1 MDIMNAFFHIR
12 FFTTLFRIKT
22 PASLLITVLTL
33 ISLPQTAQNDV
44 PEEPVKTQYTV
55 RGEVVNGDTVPVIDL
70 YPIDIYT
77 DYIYKNKRQRE
88 QWTRIKSNVKLVY
101 PYAIIAAAKLKEYDR
116 ILEKMPSERLRK
128 AYIRVCEKD
137 LKNEFEDEL
146 KELSINQGRVLM
158 KLIDR
163 ETGKTTYQ
171 IVKEMR
177 GGFEACMWQAIARIF
192 GNNMKTEF
200 DPSTEDIMIERAV
213 KLVEAGQF

>member
-1 MDIMNAFFHIR
+1 MSALFHIR
-12 FFTTLFRIKT
+12 IIKNIFRLI
-22 PASLLITVLTL
+22 PPVFWLLIALIFPVLD
-33 ISLPQTAQNDV
+33 SKSQNEV
-44 PEEPVKTQYTV
+44 PEIPSKILYTL
-55 RGEVVNGDTVPVIDL
+55 RAEIVNGDTVPVVDL
-70 YPIDIYT
+70 YPVYIYT
-77 DYIYKNKRQRE
+77 DYLYKNKRQRE

-146 KELSINQGRVLM
+146 KNLSINQGRVLM

-163 ETGKTTYQ
+163 ETGKTTYE

-177 GGFEACMWQAIARIF
+177 GSFEAIMWQAIARVF
-192 GNNMKTEF
+192 GNNMKTEYE
-200 DPSTEDIMIERAV
+200 PGSEDIMIERAV

>member
-1 MDIMNAFFHIR
+1 MSACFHIR
-12 FFTTLFRIKT
+12 IITHFFRIKN
-22 PASLLITVLTL
+22 PAPVLIIAFIFASTTVF
-33 ISLPQTAQNDV
+33 SQEVFV
-44 PEEPVKTQYTV
+44 PESQPKTKYTL
-55 RGEVVNGDTVPVIDL
+55 RAEIINNDTVPVIDL
-70 YPIDIYT
+70 STVYIYT
-77 DYIYKNKRQRE
+77 DYIYKTPRQRE
-88 QWTRIKSNVKLVY
+88 QWTRIKYNVKLVY

-116 ILEKMPSERLRK
+116 ILEKMPNERMKK

-146 KELSINQGRVLM
+146 KDLSINQGRVLM

-163 ETGKTTYQ
+163 ETGKTTYE

-177 GGFEACMWQAIARIF
+177 GGFEACMWQAVARIF

-200 DPSTEDIMIERAV
+200 DPTSEDIMIERAV